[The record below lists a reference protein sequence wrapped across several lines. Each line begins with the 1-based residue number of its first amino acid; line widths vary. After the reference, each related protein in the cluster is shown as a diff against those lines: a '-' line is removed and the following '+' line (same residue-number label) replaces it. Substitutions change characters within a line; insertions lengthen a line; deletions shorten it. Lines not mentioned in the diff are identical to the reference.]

1 MEVILYGKDIYFVGL
16 KNFKFLKI
24 RSKRIFSRPP
34 GESDAAS
41 SRRLFLLSAEN
52 SIILDFMLNIG
63 ALVQVL
69 RNFRLVAL

>member
-1 MEVILYGKDIYFVGL
+1 MKRDD
-16 KNFKFLKI
+16 KNEKKAICCFQPK
-24 RSKRIFSRPP
+24 PP

-41 SRRLFLLSAEN
+41 SRRLFLLSAKN

>member
-1 MEVILYGKDIYFVGL
+1 VKRDD
-16 KNFKFLKI
+16 KNEKKAI
-24 RSKRIFSRPP
+24 SCCQPKPP

-41 SRRLFLLSAEN
+41 SRRLFLLSAKN